1 MASFVSET
9 SDARG
14 QTGAPRSPS
23 GEVGA
28 PGAVAACFE
37 VRSRNIFLTYSKC
50 HLDPVFMQEHLS
62 SLLRRFEPTYVYV
75 AREEH
80 QDGSYHL
87 HCLVQCKKYVR
98 TKSAK
103 FFDVEEF
110 HPNVQNAR
118 MPHKVLAYIKKNPLC
133 FVETG
138 VFQASTKQKK
148 KKVDAP
154 STKDAKMAE
163 IIKSSTCKED
173 YLSMVRNTF
182 PFDWATRLQQFQYS
196 AESLFPSVPTPY
208 MDPFGMPAQDEHP
221 VIGAWLQAE
230 LFSRRPDERRRS
242 LYICGPT
249 RTGKTS
255 WARSLGAHN
264 YWQHSVDFLN
274 LVANA
279 TYNVIDDIPFKFVPC
294 WKGLVGCQFDIT
306 VNPKY
311 GKRRMLKNGV
321 PSIILVNEDEDWL
334 KQMQPSQVGWF
345 ETNCIIHYMYAGESF
360 FEA

>member
-230 LFSRRPDERRRS
+230 LFSVSPYAYS
-242 LYICGPT
+242 I
-249 RTGKTS
+249 
-255 WARSLGAHN
+255 H
-264 YWQHSVDFLN
+264 
-274 LVANA
+274 
-279 TYNVIDDIPFKFVPC
+279 
-294 WKGLVGCQFDIT
+294 
-306 VNPKY
+306 
-311 GKRRMLKNGV
+311 NGV
-321 PSIILVNEDEDWL
+321 TEDQARLDLQWMSDISRTDVLMNEEDHSTFADQQELERLLGLEVWEL
-334 KQMQPSQVGWF
+334 TTTGNTAS
-345 ETNCIIHYMYAGESF
+345 TSST
-360 FEA
+360 